1 MGTPRID
8 PFTRKRLEKF
18 ITDFRD
24 HSGVLPTLADLA
36 AAGFEKAKVDSAM
49 KDGIIVEFYVT
60 LTNGTVVKGYKLH
73 VE

>member
-1 MGTPRID
+1 MSRID

-18 ITDFRD
+18 VTDFRD

-36 AAGFEKAKVDSAM
+36 KAGFDKQKVDSAI
-49 KDGIIVEFYVT
+49 KDQVLVEFYVT
-60 LTNGTVVKGYKLH
+60 LTSGTVLKGYKLH